1 MEQLATL
8 DHQVQLRA
16 IAVALERICRVNR
29 DLRSSAPTVFDAV
42 AVPAMSI
49 HCYLVRLHRYTKFD
63 FVCFHV
69 AAWYLAKLCQT
80 PEGSAYC
87 PTLHNIHRLL
97 IAALL
102 VASKATDDVFH
113 ANVFMAQCGGIG
125 VGELNKLEIDLCERL
140 NWKLLPSVS
149 ELRELIEALPNPQAS
164 FWAPWYN
171 ARCVAAPTEGE
182 GSAAAVPVAGGGR
195 LPPAKSVADSLGRFF
210 RGAGS
215 TAGGASDSNL
225 QALAEKAASQR
236 LEHEAAQQQHVA
248 QAAPTQ
254 TQTQQPMRPPA
265 SSSSSSSSSGGGAGM
280 PTAPPHPPQQT
291 WAGAKAGGGAA
302 VAADGSISDEGSPR
316 SVVQR
321 TFSLSNLFGLAS
333 W

>member
-102 VASKATDDVFH
+102 VASKATDGARKPF
-113 ANVFMAQCGGIG
+113 
-125 VGELNKLEIDLCERL
+125 R
-140 NWKLLPSVS
+140 PS
-149 ELRELIEALPNPQAS
+149 RRPPGPEALHKA
-164 FWAPWYN
+164 
-171 ARCVAAPTEGE
+171 VHE
-182 GSAAAVPVAGGGR
+182 SAAVRVGP
-195 LPPAKSVADSLGRFF
+195 
-210 RGAGS
+210 
-215 TAGGASDSNL
+215 
-225 QALAEKAASQR
+225 
-236 LEHEAAQQQHVA
+236 
-248 QAAPTQ
+248 
-254 TQTQQPMRPPA
+254 
-265 SSSSSSSSSGGGAGM
+265 
-280 PTAPPHPPQQT
+280 
-291 WAGAKAGGGAA
+291 
-302 VAADGSISDEGSPR
+302 ADGS
-316 SVVQR
+316 R
-321 TFSLSNLFGLAS
+321 TRAHRRTQTRCRRIQTHADARRRTRTHARH
-333 W
+333 